1 VQRSEARLLSAR
13 ELPAPELLELTGRMR
28 QALGERG
35 EPLAQGWPELAA
47 ERLRTGEID
56 GWVAVADRAPVALL
70 LFSRRSQR
78 AYGHL
83 HVEAAEEPVEVALRL
98 VPHAL
103 AALGPDIRRAEFG
116 TTGLSAS
123 EDRKLADRLVS
134 RPGFELVERFG
145 LRRALDLGAPPPPP
159 ELPEGCEFVPVTSAP
174 VEALDQLDR
183 RAFRGGPDE
192 ALVAD
197 SPEGNRRVLERIL
210 EGELGRFL
218 PEASTLVLH
227 GNALVG
233 FLLTTEENARVASF
247 ADLAVDPAHRR
258 RGVGGAM
265 LSRGMRALLALGYSS
280 VRLWVTAANVP
291 ARELYRSIGFEEE
304 RSTLL
309 FRWWAPA
316 HP

>member
-1 VQRSEARLLSAR
+1 MQRTEARMLPAR
-13 ELPAPELLELTGRMR
+13 EIPAHELLELTARMR
-28 QALGERG
+28 RALAERG

-56 GWVAVADRAPVALL
+56 GWVAQADRSLVALFV
-70 LFSRRSQR
+70 FSRRSSR

-83 HVEAAEEPVEVALRL
+83 HLEAVAEPVELALHL
-98 VPHAL
+98 VEHGMAQ
-103 AALGPDIRRAEFG
+103 LGPDIRRAEFG
-116 TTGLSAS
+116 TTGLSPS
-123 EDRKLADRLVS
+123 DDRRLADRLAT

-145 LRRALDLGAPPPPP
+145 LRRPLELGATPPPP
-159 ELPEGCEFVPVTSAP
+159 ELPEGCEFVAVNTVP

-218 PEASTLVLH
+218 PEASTLVLD

-233 FLLTTEENARVASF
+233 FLLTTEENARIASF
-247 ADLAVDPAHRR
+247 ADLAVDPSHRR

-265 LSRGMRALLALGYSS
+265 LSQGMRALLALGYSS
-280 VRLWVTAANVP
+280 VRLWVTAANTP
-291 ARELYRSIGFEEE
+291 ARELYRSLGFESE
-304 RSTLL
+304 RTTLL
-309 FRWWAPA
+309 FRWRAPA
-316 HP
+316 TT